1 MIISVF
7 LKLNRIKDW
16 AKDIFLQTLSIISL
30 VVTYLLGI
38 GLTRLVS
45 ILLGKKFLP
54 PANTNSQWQMTK
66 YSDKVN
72 NRLY

>member
-1 MIISVF
+1 MMIS
-7 LKLNRIKDW
+7 
-16 AKDIFLQTLSIISL
+16 IFLQLNKFKDWVKDMFLQVVSIFSL

-45 ILLGKKFLP
+45 ILVGKKFLP
-54 PANTNSQWQMTK
+54 PANANSQWQITK

>member
-1 MIISVF
+1 M
-7 LKLNRIKDW
+7 
-16 AKDIFLQTLSIISL
+16 FLQVVSIFSL

-45 ILLGKKFLP
+45 ILVGKKFLP
-54 PANTNSQWQMTK
+54 PANANSQWQITK